1 MNFFSGLEK
10 FGFSGMENLDI
21 TQDKK
26 EKKKKTPAEAKKV
39 VRLTEKDYLLDK
51 KIICPICDREF
62 TTKTVKSA
70 RLKRLE
76 PDSDLRPNFNGIDS
90 VKYDVTVCPHCGYAA
105 LNNRFPHVSP
115 TELRLIREGV
125 ASKFKSAPEFKG
137 DTYTYEYAIERLK
150 LTLVS
155 TMVRRGKVS
164 EKAYVCL
171 KTAWLIRAQ
180 MKELPH
186 ETPEEKQILKLKN
199 DEYNGFYKQAY
210 EGFLKAQSTE
220 MPPYCGMNN
229 TILDFMLANMSMYF
243 QQYAVASKLIGRL
256 LQSAATPERVK
267 DKCRDLKE
275 EILKKAAEERQKAA
289 EAPKES

>member
-10 FGFSGMENLDI
+10 LGFSGMENLDI

-186 ETPEEKQILKLKN
+186 
-199 DEYNGFYKQAY
+199 
-210 EGFLKAQSTE
+210 
-220 MPPYCGMNN
+220 
-229 TILDFMLANMSMYF
+229 
-243 QQYAVASKLIGRL
+243 
-256 LQSAATPERVK
+256 
-267 DKCRDLKE
+267 
-275 EILKKAAEERQKAA
+275 
-289 EAPKES
+289 